1 MYISIF
7 LAHVL
12 GITFLVLGLSM
23 FFNKK
28 WTNIVIEE
36 IFKNQGIV
44 WLAGL
49 ITLMMGSVIVVIN
62 NIWTSG
68 LPLFITILGWL
79 TLLKGATIL
88 IFPNFT
94 FSYYKKMNRKNIFVW
109 GGLIIFIL
117 GLILFLQ

>member
-1 MYISIF
+1 LLDF
-7 LAHVL
+7 
-12 GITFLVLGLSM
+12 T
-23 FFNKK
+23 
-28 WTNIVIEE
+28 EE